1 MRRALIVA
9 VLVFATHSAAASATA
24 VTVNCSELQIKLNAA
39 VAGETITLDQLCENG
54 FPYKLPKVQV
64 TLAGTPGAG
73 FNGGAVSQLEGGE
86 APATIEGLVFE
97 NARTT
102 AADAGAGLSINTLG
116 EPYAYTLADLTFAN
130 DAGEGA
136 GGDGG
141 ARLNT
146 SEGIVTVTGST
157 FTGDSAVDEG
167 GGGGLFITADMA
179 NLAGDTFTSDTAAP
193 NGVGGGLFAEL
204 RSAGATLTGSQFSND
219 TATDDGGGAAISTQ
233 AAGGVALTLAGDTFS
248 HDAIAD
254 PSGSS
259 NALAGYMGGGLEV
272 DAIGTEPTT
281 VVQSGDIFEDDSI
294 SFKATP
300 ISAFGAGE
308 SVDGAGLQSTSDRF
322 TGNTLQ
328 PPDAAENASKEHV
341 FGWGAGLSVIACGDL
356 TTPPAGIPD
365 VVSTLSDAV
374 VAANTLASGPSANG
388 AGVYVG
394 ALACA
399 GAYAILHVND
409 STITANTVTGA
420 SGPIAGIDGGPRD
433 VLALANTILYGDSGG
448 EIGGFGSLASVSAS
462 YSDLCTGASP
472 FAGAGNICG
481 DPMLVAPASGDVHE
495 TFASPTLGAGSNAL
509 IPIGL
514 LTDAYGGPRILGP
527 LGCGASPP
535 AIVDIGAAEL
545 AYPADPCAP
554 SFLATAPVLSTVS
567 QSAKTWRE
575 GTKLAQLSSTKK
587 KKKPPIGTTFTFKL
601 SEPAA
606 VTLTFTTSAR
616 GRRVGRRC
624 VAQSRKNRHKHRCTR
639 TITAGS
645 MTVAGHAGVNKLRF
659 YGRLSAHKRLAPGT
673 YTVTLI
679 AVAAGKRS
687 APQKLHFTI
696 VR

>member
-1 MRRALIVA
+1 MRSVVVGLVVAFALVA
-9 VLVFATHSAAASATA
+9 APAQAANL
-24 VTVNCSELQIKLNAA
+24 TVNCKELPAA
-39 VAGETITLDQLCENG
+39 LKSAGSGDVITLDELCALG

-73 FNGGAVSQLEGGE
+73 FDGGATTQLEGGE

-97 NARTT
+97 NAKTT
-102 AADAGAGLSINTLG
+102 AADAGAGLSVNTAG
-116 EPYAYTLADLTFAN
+116 EPYAYTLARDTFAN
-130 DAGEGA
+130 DAAEGA

-157 FTGDSAVDEG
+157 FTGDSTVNEG
-167 GGGGLFITADMA
+167 GGGGLFITADTA

-193 NGVGGGLFAEL
+193 DGVGGGLFAEL
-204 RSAGATLTGSQFSND
+204 RSAGATLTGSQFSD
-219 TATDDGGGAAISTQ
+219 DAATDDGGGAAISTQ

-259 NALAGYMGGGLEV
+259 KALAGYMGGGLEV
-272 DAIGTEPTT
+272 DAIGMEPTT
-281 VVQSGDIFEDDSI
+281 VVQSGDAFEGDSI
-294 SFKATP
+294 SFKAAP
-300 ISAFGAGE
+300 VSAFGAGE
-308 SVDGAGLQSTSDRF
+308 SVNGAGLQSIADRF

-328 PPDAAENASKEHV
+328 PPDATENASKEHV

-365 VVSTLSDAV
+365 VLSTLSDAV
-374 VAANTLASGPSANG
+374 VATNTLAGGPSANG

-394 ALACA
+394 ALACD
-399 GAYAILHVND
+399 GAYAILHVDD
-409 STITANTVTGA
+409 STITANTITGA
-420 SGPIAGIDGGPRD
+420 SGPVAGIDGGPRD
-433 VLALANTILYGDSGG
+433 VLSLANTILYGDSGG
-448 EIGGFGSLASVSAS
+448 AELGGFGSLASVSSS
-462 YSDLCTGASP
+462 YSDLCAGSAP

-481 DPMLVAPASGDVHE
+481 DPKLVAPASGDVHE

-509 IPIGL
+509 VPFGL
-514 LTDAYGGPRILGP
+514 VTDAYGGPRILGP
-527 LGCGASPP
+527 LGCGSSPP
-535 AIVDIGAAEL
+535 PIVDIGAAEL
-545 AYPADPCAP
+545 AYLADPCAP
-554 SFLATAPVLSTVS
+554 FFLAAAPVLSTLT

-575 GTKLAQLSSTKK
+575 GTKLAQLSSTR
-587 KKKPPIGTTFTFKL
+587 KKKPPVGTTFTFKL

-624 VAQSRKNRHKHRCTR
+624 VAQNRKNSHKHRCSR

-645 MTVAGHAGVNKLRF
+645 MTVAGHAGVDELRF
-659 YGRLSAHKRLAPGT
+659 YGRISAHKRLAPGA
-673 YTVTLI
+673 YTVTLV
-679 AVAAGKRS
+679 AVADGKRS